1 MVSGVQNLPHCNVIV
16 KAFTVKFW
24 DFSTKGFIYYDLNK
38 AGLFVNLFK
47 ILQRMLKPKKI
58 TGAYLY
64 HVWIT
69 GKVSSFLSLRI

>member
-1 MVSGVQNLPHCNVIV
+1 MVSEAQNLPHCYVTV

-24 DFSTKGFIYYDLNK
+24 EFSTKGFIYYDLNNG
-38 AGLFVNLFK
+38 GLFVNLFK
-47 ILQRMLKPKKI
+47 ILQRMLEPEKI

-69 GKVSSFLSLRI
+69 GKISLFLALRI